1 MRDRTEDIIAQ
12 IDLQIRA
19 FEEALKRLQIAR
31 AHIQAT
37 RSAAAENN
45 DTLVSICSEYG
56 ITMEELLGSSRRSE
70 YVRARRA
77 AMRALKNEGK
87 TLSEIG
93 RILKRHHSTIS
104 VELRKYDEGN

>member
-1 MRDRTEDIIAQ
+1 MRDRTEDIIEQ
-12 IDLQIRA
+12 IDLQVRA

-31 AHIQAT
+31 AHIQAA
-37 RSAAAENN
+37 RSAAENN
-45 DTLVSICSEYG
+45 DTLVSICAEYG

-104 VELRKYDEGN
+104 VELRNNDAGN